1 MGRWNENLAWKEF
14 KHWLAAA
21 GLGIY
26 VAFSLYMIF
35 FLAEPFAMAVI
46 QTSDTGFTVS
56 LVAWIFR
63 ILVTLN
69 MMAVIW
75 GCLKIIRIQ
84 EGEWPN

>member
-26 VAFSLYMIF
+26 VAFSLYM
-35 FLAEPFAMAVI
+35 I